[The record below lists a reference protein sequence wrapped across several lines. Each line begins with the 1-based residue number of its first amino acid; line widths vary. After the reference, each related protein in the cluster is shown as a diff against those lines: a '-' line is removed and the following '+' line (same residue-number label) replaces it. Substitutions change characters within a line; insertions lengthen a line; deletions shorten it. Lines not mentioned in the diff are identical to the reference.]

1 MEEEDGPAPAEEFE
15 LPQAPE
21 DEQDEGEPRS
31 TAAATEA
38 DGDAAMAEA
47 LPAGDD
53 HNYRCLKC
61 GLKCTLRRRDAV
73 KCECGYRILL
83 KLPQTAVSHPISAR

>member
-1 MEEEDGPAPAEEFE
+1 MEEDDPAPAEEFE
-15 LPQAPE
+15 LPQAEEE
-21 DEQDEGEPRS
+21 DHGEE
-31 TAAATEA
+31 AA
-38 DGDAAMAEA
+38 DGDTPMAEEA
-47 LPAGDD
+47 LPLGDE

-61 GLKCTLRRRDAV
+61 GVRCTLRRRDAV